1 MTQEQVTQNF
11 DAGVGERFF
20 LLFDISENIGAAP
33 ESSYILFEAAQYD
46 TYAYLFD
53 RPHFITLDGSAPEGI
68 PIRGLRIAM
77 NGAEAPVGQT
87 YATMEDMLSAA
98 EFGELGQPLSSM
110 GAVLPLEKGPEDD
123 EFFLTFDV
131 LAGNSFVRP
140 ADPTL
145 VVTQTDRPAS
155 PHIGLRTFDEINAT
169 YAEVT
174 LVDPTTPAVDMT
186 FQELRQSLPAVESLN
201 TFLSSHQVAIAQLAI
216 QYCDA
221 MIGTAANP
229 GPNLASLF
237 PGFDWNNGGEFSTN
251 RGGFVDPLIDR
262 IMGSNIGSQ
271 PVRAEVYEELA
282 TYQDPTSA
290 VSPEGESLDRPD
302 NLVDRLIAG
311 GSTTRSIGKGV
322 CAAMLGNAVTLIQ

>member
-1 MTQEQVTQNF
+1 
-11 DAGVGERFF
+11 
-20 LLFDISENIGAAP
+20 
-33 ESSYILFEAAQYD
+33 
-46 TYAYLFD
+46 
-53 RPHFITLDGSAPEGI
+53 
-68 PIRGLRIAM
+68 M

-87 YATMEDMLSAA
+87 YATLDDTLSAS
-98 EFGELGQPLSSM
+98 EFVELGQPLSSM

-131 LAGNSFVRP
+131 LAGNSFSRP

-145 VVTQTDRPAS
+145 VITETDLAPS

-216 QYCDA
+216 QYCDV
-221 MIGTAANP
+221 MIGTAGNP

-237 PGFDWNNGGEFSTN
+237 PGFNWDNGSEFGGN
-251 RGGFVDPLIDR
+251 RNAFVNPLIDR
-262 IMGSNIGSQ
+262 IMGTNIGDQ
-271 PVRAEVYEELA
+271 PVRTEVYEELA
-282 TYQDPTSA
+282 SYQDPTSA

-302 NLVDRLIAG
+302 NLVDRLLAG
-311 GSTTRSIGKGV
+311 GSDTRSIGKGV
-322 CAAMLGNAVTLIQ
+322 CAAMLGNAVTLVQ